1 MMRRFFSYGI
11 IILALISFFPATH
24 RLFFRLISN
33 ISLTT
38 PIAVETENRDMTATS
53 PSVSGT
59 ERCVT
64 IDPRTIYIG
73 DDGGVGLVYEK
84 EFTLTSVEHTHT
96 LSLRVAGMVGARND
110 NESEDYK
117 NGYFT
122 NKLYI
127 NEQYI
132 DNLNNYC
139 FQEED
144 RTFRTILVPLPP
156 DILRPGRNTLV
167 VMAKGPKGGNHD
179 DFALQEIRIIHQ

>member
-1 MMRRFFSYGI
+1 MRRFFSYGI
-11 IILALISFFPATH
+11 IILAITSFLPATH
-24 RLFFRLISN
+24 RLFFRVVSDISFA
-33 ISLTT
+33 TH
-38 PIAVETENRDMTATS
+38 PAVEREKRDVTATI
-53 PSVSGT
+53 PSMPG

-64 IDPRTIYIG
+64 IDPGTIYIG

-84 EFTLTSVEHTHT
+84 EFTLTSVECKHT

-110 NESEDYK
+110 NESEDYN

-127 NEQYI
+127 NEHYI

-156 DILRPGRNTLV
+156 DILRPGRNKLV

-179 DFALQEIRIIHQ
+179 DFAIQHIQLVHK

>member
-1 MMRRFFSYGI
+1 MRRFISYGI
-11 IILALISFFPATH
+11 IILAITSFFPATH

-33 ISLTT
+33 ISLIT
-38 PIAVETENRDMTATS
+38 PLAVETENRDMTATS
-53 PSVSGT
+53 PSVAGT
-59 ERCVT
+59 ERCVI

-84 EFTLTSVEHTHT
+84 EFTLTSVECKHT
-96 LSLRVAGMVGARND
+96 LSLRVAGMVGVCND
-110 NESEDYK
+110 NESEDYN

-127 NEQYI
+127 NEHYI

-144 RTFRTILVPLPP
+144 RTFRPILVPLPS
-156 DILRPGRNTLV
+156 DILRPGRNKLV
-167 VMAKGPKGGNHD
+167 IMARGPKGGNHD
-179 DFALQEIRIIHQ
+179 DFAIQNIELVHK

>member
-1 MMRRFFSYGI
+1 MRRFFSYGI
-11 IILALISFFPATH
+11 IILAITSFFPATH

-33 ISLTT
+33 ISLIT
-38 PIAVETENRDMTATS
+38 PLAVETDNRDKTATS

-64 IDPRTIYIG
+64 IDPGTIYIG

-84 EFTLTSVEHTHT
+84 EFTLTSVERKHT

-110 NESEDYK
+110 NESEDYN

-144 RTFRTILVPLPP
+144 RTFRTILVPLPS
-156 DILRPGRNTLV
+156 DILRPGLNKLV

-179 DFALQEIRIIHQ
+179 DFALQEIRLIHQ

>member
-1 MMRRFFSYGI
+1 MRRFFSYGI
-11 IILALISFFPATH
+11 IILAITSFFPTTQ
-24 RLFFRLISN
+24 RLFFHLISD
-33 ISLTT
+33 IPLATHPAAESAKGD
-38 PIAVETENRDMTATS
+38 ITATM
-53 PSVSGT
+53 PSIPG

-64 IDPRTIYIG
+64 IDPKTIYIG

-84 EFTLTSVEHTHT
+84 EFTLTSVDPKHT
-96 LSLRVAGMVGARND
+96 LSLRVAGMVGVRND
-110 NESEDYK
+110 NDSADYN

-144 RTFRTILVPLPP
+144 RTFRTILVPLPSNV
-156 DILRPGRNTLV
+156 LRPGRNTLV
-167 VMAKGPKGGNHD
+167 VMARGPKGGNHD
-179 DFALQEIRIIHQ
+179 DFAIQHIKLIQ